1 MDGFSF
7 LDIYATK
14 GIEYLVAAVFFIGF
28 LVLQYRVMR
37 PAPGKPETLPAGQ
50 GGHLGTFRVPDG
62 YSFHQ
67 GHGWMKAEG
76 APGGKSGLVR
86 VGMTDFAQKLVGTVD
101 AVELPPVGSRVE
113 QGKTAWSLKID
124 AAAVPMLSPVS
135 GVVTAVNDKV
145 LRSPEIL
152 KRDPYAEGWLF
163 RVESDR
169 LSCDGRHLLSGK
181 VARSWMEDSLRNLF
195 PAEDAALGPVMQD
208 GGLPVDGFAKAL
220 GGERWRG
227 LAMTHLRVDGEE
239 FPR

>member
-28 LVLQYRVMR
+28 LMLQYRVLR
-37 PAPGKPETLPAGQ
+37 SAPGKMETLPPASAAP
-50 GGHLGTFRVPDG
+50 LKIRVPDG

-67 GHGWMKAEG
+67 GHGWIRAEG
-76 APGGKSGLVR
+76 RPGGKNGMVR

-101 AVELPPVGSRVE
+101 AVELPPVGTCVE
-113 QGKTAWSLKID
+113 QGKTAWILKVDSVSI
-124 AAAVPMLSPVS
+124 PMLSPVT

-145 LRSPEIL
+145 LRSPAIL
-152 KRDPYAEGWLF
+152 KQDPYAEGWLF

-169 LSCDGRHLLSGK
+169 LSRDAKHLLSGK
-181 VARSWMEDSLRNLF
+181 VARSWMEDSLGKLF

-208 GGLPVDGFAKAL
+208 GGLPVDGIAKAL
-220 GGERWRG
+220 GGERWQG
-227 LAMTHLRVDGEE
+227 LAMTHLCIDGEE
-239 FPR
+239 TA